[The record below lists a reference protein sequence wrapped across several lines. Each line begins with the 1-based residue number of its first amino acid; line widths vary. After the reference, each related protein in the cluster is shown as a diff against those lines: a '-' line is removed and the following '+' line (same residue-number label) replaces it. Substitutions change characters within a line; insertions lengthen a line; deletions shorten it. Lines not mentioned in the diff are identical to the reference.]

1 MDGRLNR
8 RVIGALHARLP
19 EAGLGH
25 VKDPRRQDSITWPIE
40 TILGAVVTAIVAGRK
55 SLAQLESLTD
65 EMSLAARRKVRL
77 PRRIPDTTARDLL
90 VRIEPDGLR
99 ESLRRQI
106 RAAHRRK
113 ALAPVD
119 LPFGVVS
126 MDGKFTA
133 VPEAKGPYAQA
144 RGPLDKEYGLVGSIT
159 ATLISAAAK
168 PCLDAEPVIPLWGEE
183 TLFPEALLNLK
194 QAYGSLD
201 LFQLV
206 VYDAG
211 ACSRAN
217 ARFTREEGL
226 DYLLRVK
233 DGKQPKLHAAAT
245 QVLGGRPLDEADA
258 VMEERVSGN
267 QVRRSVYLSEDR
279 ALVTWPRWAEVK
291 SVVRVLFEKRDSDG
305 QMVETEDRYYVTSL
319 PMDALTPKQWIRVTR
334 GHWAV
339 ENNCHHT
346 WDAALKEDKRPWI
359 VAESQGTLAVML
371 LRRIAYNILT
381 LFRSVTL
388 RSSSQRLARWRDI
401 CRWFYNAIIGST
413 EEHLAGLR
421 MRRPAPLIPM

>member
-19 EAGLGH
+19 EAGMEH
-25 VKDPRRQDSITWPIE
+25 VKDPRRPASTIWPIG
-40 TILGAVVTAIVAGRK
+40 TILGTAVTAIVAGRK
-55 SLAQLESLTD
+55 SLAEMESLTD
-65 EMSLAARRKVRL
+65 EMSLATRRKL
-77 PRRIPDTTARDLL
+77 QIPRRIPDTTARELLLRIQPDDLRDCL
-90 VRIEPDGLR
+90 C
-99 ESLRRQI
+99 RQI

-133 VPEAKGPYAQA
+133 VPKAKGPYAQV
-144 RGPLDKEYGLVGSIT
+144 RGHDGQEYGLVGTIT

-183 TLFPEALLNLK
+183 TLYSHALLDLK

-201 LFQLV
+201 LFRLV

-211 ACSRAN
+211 ACSKGN

-226 DYLLRVK
+226 DYLFRVK
-233 DGKQPKLHAAAT
+233 QGKQPKLHAAAV

-258 VMEERVSGN
+258 VMEERVSGKR
-267 QVRRSVYLSEDR
+267 VRRSVYLTEDQ
-279 ALVTWPRWAEVK
+279 AVVTWPHWAK
-291 SVVRVLFEKRDSDG
+291 MKTVVRVLFEKFDGDG
-305 QMVETEDRYYVTSL
+305 QLVETEDRYHVSSL
-319 PMDALTPKQWIRVTR
+319 SMDALKPEQWIRVTR

-346 WDAALKEDKRPWI
+346 WDAVLEEDDRPWI

-388 RSSSQRLARWRDI
+388 RPAANRQLARWRDI
-401 CRWFYNAIIGST
+401 CRWFYNAMIGAT
-413 EEHLAGLR
+413 VEQLAGLR
-421 MRRPAPLIPM
+421 KRRPAPL